1 MNYHLRCEYGVFTIL
16 RNMIQNGVIGEGQRV
31 SLADDLVEH
40 DKLWI
45 KATHGTPRLEGS
57 GSSLEITPLSL

>member
-1 MNYHLRCEYGVFTIL
+1 MT
-16 RNMIQNGVIGEGQRV
+16 QNGVIRKGQRV
-31 SLADDLVEH
+31 SLADGLVEH

-45 KATHGTPRLEGS
+45 QATHGTPRFEGS